1 MSMEEA
7 KRLHT
12 TIHPDWKLHFR
23 EQNNAADDAGT
34 ATPPPPPVALVRE
47 FRHSDFRSGSLLIQK
62 LSAVCELNNHYAKLI
77 LQRRI
82 SKTKTEGVQWE
93 IVTTAHCQTTVLGG
107 LSTED
112 FYLALLMGVEVARSE
127 VCTSSSTLALRV
139 TDERYDSTHQRSAPR
154 QLKQTK
160 KFVASDMW

>member
-23 EQNNAADDAGT
+23 EQSNAATDCTDDAGT
-34 ATPPPPPVALVRE
+34 TTQSPPPVALVRE

-82 SKTKTEGVQWE
+82 CKTKTEGVQWE

-112 FYLALLMGVEVARSE
+112 FYLALLMDVEVARSE
-127 VCTSSSTLALRV
+127 VQALLLSR
-139 TDERYDSTHQRSAPR
+139 
-154 QLKQTK
+154 
-160 KFVASDMW
+160 